1 MSEPFNL
8 TGPITDEDIEWVC
21 QLMKLQPL
29 DAARREFLKSL
40 TTLDVSACPGSG
52 KTTLVVAKLA
62 ILARKWKSST
72 RGICV
77 LSHTNVAREEIEHRL
92 GRTDVGQRLLGYP
105 HFIDT
110 IHGFVN
116 RFLAVPWLLSTGYR
130 VAAIDNDI
138 TTKVRRRHLGEK
150 DYRRLNG
157 YLEKNFKKFEDLR
170 LGTANFAAPIAD
182 GTFPSGPHTDMYK
195 LAASALRHA
204 AEQGYFCYDEIFVL
218 GDALLT
224 QQPTLP
230 SILQHRFPFVLVD
243 EMQDTSEQQ
252 NAFLRRLFPRDLN
265 TMCVQRVGDPNQAIY
280 EGGIQPV
287 ADAFPDAACNVSI
300 SDSFRFD
307 GSIAALAS
315 PFAYQPVHPAGLNGI
330 RATAVPGQ
338 GLAHTIFVFP
348 DDDASAVLDAF
359 GRHVLA
365 TLPAP
370 LVKSSA
376 VTAIGAV
383 HKTFADVG
391 PGHKQYPK
399 TVAHYWTGY
408 HPGASKKT
416 YRPKTLVEYIF
427 AAQAIAQGGGPLHQ
441 CVDSLAVG
449 MAHLANLMAD
459 TTPLKARTRQHL
471 QIEHRLSGFNEEKTI
486 YRSLL
491 TRFLIDR
498 EAITQVTWTALTPSL
513 RLLGASLGGGNAS
526 SPAAND
532 FLAWNTPAQ
541 PLQPTIQDQ
550 ADAAAPNSYRVKD
563 GTAYVD
569 IRLSSIHVA
578 KGQTHLATLVLETF
592 NQTHFL
598 HNLMP
603 WLIGKHQNGAKCSS
617 DKAAQ
622 RLLQIYVAM
631 TRPTHL
637 LCLALRSGSLGV
649 GAENQLNQ
657 EKLIARGWRIQ
668 NLTQS
673 SKVEGN

>member
-8 TGPITDEDIEWVC
+8 IDPISDEDIEWVC
-21 QLMKLQPL
+21 QLMKLHPL
-29 DAARREFLKSL
+29 DAPRRDFLKSL

-62 ILARKWKSST
+62 ILARKWKSNT

-92 GRTDVGQRLLGYP
+92 GSTDVGQRLLVYP

-116 RFLAVPWLLSTGYR
+116 RFLAVPWLLSAGYR
-130 VAAIDNDI
+130 VAAIDNDL
-138 TTKVRRRHLGEK
+138 TTRVRRHHLGEK
-150 DYRRLNG
+150 DYRRLNS
-157 YLEKNFKKFEDLR
+157 YLEKKFRSFEGLR
-170 LGTANFAAPIAD
+170 IGTANFAAPLAD
-182 GTFPSGPHTDMYK
+182 GAFPDGPHTEMYK

-218 GDALLT
+218 GDALLA
-224 QQPTLP
+224 QQPALP
-230 SILQHRFPFVLVD
+230 SILQNRFPFVLVD

-252 NAFLRRLFPRDLN
+252 NNFLRRLFSRDVN
-265 TMCVQRVGDPNQAIY
+265 TVCVQRVGDPNQAIF
-280 EGGIQPV
+280 EGGIQPI
-287 ADAFPDAACNVSI
+287 ADAFPDAARCVGI
-300 SDSFRFD
+300 ADSFRFD
-307 GSIAALAS
+307 TSIAALAT
-315 PFAYQPVHPAGLNGI
+315 PFAYLPVQPAGLNGI
-330 RATAVPGQ
+330 RSTAVPGQ
-338 GLAHTIFVFP
+338 GLPHTIFVFP
-348 DDDASAVLDAF
+348 DNDASAVLDAF

-365 TLPAP
+365 TLPQS
-370 LVKSSA
+370 LIGTSA

-383 HKTFADVG
+383 HKPFADVG
-391 PGHKQYPK
+391 PEHNHYPK
-399 TVAHYWTGY
+399 TVGHYWAGY
-408 HPGASKKT
+408 QPGTSRPA
-416 YRPKTLVEYIF
+416 YRPRTLAEYF
-427 AAQAIAQGGGPLHQ
+427 LAAQAIAQSGGPLHQ
-441 CVDSLAVG
+441 CVDSVAFGMVHLSNLLAG
-449 MAHLANLMAD
+449 
-459 TTPLKARTRQHL
+459 TTHLKARSRQHL
-471 QIEHRLSGFNEEKTI
+471 QIENRLSGSNEAKAV

-498 EAITQVTWTALTPSL
+498 EVLTRAPWTALCPSL
-513 RLLGASLGGGNAS
+513 KLLGATLGDGDAD

-532 FLAWNTPAQ
+532 FLAWRDPTLLPQPAVQ
-541 PLQPTIQDQ
+541 NQ
-550 ADAAAPNSYRVKD
+550 AQVAAPNSYRFSD
-563 GTAYVD
+563 GGASVD

-592 NQTHFL
+592 NQSHFL
-598 HNLMP
+598 HSLMP
-603 WLIGKHQNGAKCSS
+603 WLLGKHQNGTKCTS

-649 GAENQLNQ
+649 GAANASNQ

-668 NLTQS
+668 HLAPPATAG
-673 SKVEGN
+673 GN